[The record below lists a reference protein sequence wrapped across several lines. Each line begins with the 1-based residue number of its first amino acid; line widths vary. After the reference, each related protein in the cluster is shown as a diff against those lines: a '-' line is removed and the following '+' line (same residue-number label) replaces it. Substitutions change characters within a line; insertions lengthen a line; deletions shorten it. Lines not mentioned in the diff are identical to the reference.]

1 MSRVKDFGEVFT
13 PPEVVNDMLNID
25 GLREYTYDINKTFLE
40 PSVGQGVFLLEI
52 LKRRLE
58 RVDTEEEIK
67 KAVSTLYGVEIQRD
81 NRDICVE
88 NILNLIAEHTTVTEE
103 LKNIVD
109 KNIICGNYLENI
121 DEDGNELVFYEWL
134 DDGYKIHK
142 AADI

>member
-88 NILNLIAEHTTVTEE
+88 NILNLIAEYTTVTEE

-134 DDGYKIHK
+134 KDGYKIHK

>member
-88 NILNLIAEHTTVTEE
+88 NILNLIAEYTTVTEE

>member
-88 NILNLIAEHTTVTEE
+88 NILNLIAEYTTVTEE
-103 LKNIVD
+103 LKSIVD